1 MRVRSYLWEGELVT
15 AKDGGDP
22 ASLHREAERL
32 SELDHPGVVS
42 LAALVDGEEGPLL
55 LTRYAGRHSLNTW
68 QPRRTEDL
76 LAVFEGLASALAYL
90 HENNLFHLNVCS
102 EHVLIGASQQPLLC
116 SFSAARKADSPEESS
131 DLAAKDIA
139 ALGKTLLR
147 VIDGAPQTLRRQNK
161 RLFERLKG
169 LAEAAAEG
177 RVRSTPN
184 LEGHLR
190 SLARREAPVRSTPNE
205 AADPSAPYSVEPSS
219 RPAAAS
225 SSPAI
230 GAAEDF
236 ADTEPEPPVAVRKGR
251 LRTRR
256 PVRRSSL
263 LKVAGICAGLIV
275 LAFMTLQLLQ
285 KGETPELHAARPA
298 AGTAA
303 GTAEEVNA
311 DAVNAADAADA
322 ADAGDAGADLESSR
336 KEEAAATQPQ
346 DAATAHSKTAAAA
359 GADPS
364 TQPDLLCRPV
374 SPGYLDVTGDGCAER
389 VTVGA
394 GFVKIDE
401 TPYPVGAP
409 DDQLLVG
416 DWDCD
421 GVSTLA
427 LVESSGRLYVFDSWP
442 KDEPL
447 APTLVEELEPSIQI
461 KKIPDGECDRL
472 ATLDGLLIKT
482 LPPLAQVS

>member
-1 MRVRSYLWEGELVT
+1 MRVRSYLWNSELVT

-22 ASLHREAERL
+22 AALCREAERL

-76 LAVFEGLASALAYL
+76 LAVFEGLAAALAYL

-147 VIDGAPQTLRRQNK
+147 VIDSAPQTLRRQNK
-161 RLFERLKG
+161 RLFERLRA

-190 SLARREAPVRSTPNE
+190 SLASREAPVRNTPSGV
-205 AADPSAPYSVEPSS
+205 ADPSAPHADEDSS
-219 RPAAAS
+219 LTAAAS
-225 SSPAI
+225 SSPANQ
-230 GAAEDF
+230 AAKDF
-236 ADTEPEPPVAVRKGR
+236 VDTTPEPPGAVRKGR
-251 LRTRR
+251 LRTLR
-256 PVRRSSL
+256 PLKRSRL
-263 LKVAGICAGLIV
+263 LKTAGICAGLIV
-275 LAFMTLQLLQ
+275 LAFMTLQLLKKDQ
-285 KGETPELHAARPA
+285 TPELL
-298 AGTAA
+298 A
-303 GTAEEVNA
+303 GTAETGTAE
-311 DAVNAADAADA
+311 AVNINAA
-322 ADAGDAGADLESSR
+322 ADLEASL
-336 KEEAAATQPQ
+336 KEEASSAQPLG
-346 DAATAHSKTAAAA
+346 AATAHSENTSPTD
-359 GADPS
+359 ADAHA
-364 TQPDLLCRPV
+364 QPDVLCRPV

-394 GFVKIDE
+394 GFVTIDD

-409 DDQLLVG
+409 GDQLLVG

-427 LVESSGRLYVFDSWP
+427 LVESSGRVYVFDSWP

-447 APTLVEELEPSIQI
+447 TPTLVEELEPPIRIQ
-461 KKIPDGECDRL
+461 KISDGECDRL
-472 ATLDGLLIKT
+472 ATLDGLDIGT
-482 LPPLAQVS
+482 LPPLTQIS

>member
-1 MRVRSYLWEGELVT
+1 MRVRSYLWNSELVT

-22 ASLHREAERL
+22 AALHREAERL

-42 LAALVDGEEGPLL
+42 LAALVDGEDGPLL

-76 LAVFEGLASALAYL
+76 LAVFEGLAAALAYL

-116 SFSAARKADSPEESS
+116 SFSAARQADSPEESS
-131 DLAAKDIA
+131 ELAAKDIA

-147 VIDGAPQTLRRQNK
+147 VIDSAPQTLRRQNK
-161 RLFERLKG
+161 RLFERLRA

-190 SLARREAPVRSTPNE
+190 SLARREAPVRSTPSGV
-205 AADPSAPYSVEPSS
+205 AEPSIPHAEEDS
-219 RPAAAS
+219 NLTAAAA

-230 GAAEDF
+230 GAAKDF
-236 ADTEPEPPVAVRKGR
+236 VDTAPEPPVAVRKGR
-251 LRTRR
+251 LRTLR
-256 PVRRSSL
+256 PLKRSRL
-263 LKVAGICAGLIV
+263 LKTAGICAGLIL
-275 LAFMTLQLLQ
+275 LAFMTLQLLKKDQ
-285 KGETPELHAARPA
+285 APELF
-298 AGTAA
+298 A
-303 GTAEEVNA
+303 GTAEGVSI
-311 DAVNAADAADA
+311 NAAADTEA
-322 ADAGDAGADLESSR
+322 SL
-336 KEEAAATQPQ
+336 KEEASSAQPL
-346 DAATAHSKTAAAA
+346 DAATAHSENTAPTD
-359 GADPS
+359 AD
-364 TQPDLLCRPV
+364 THAQPDVLCRPE

-389 VTVGA
+389 VTIGA
-394 GFVKIDE
+394 GFVTIDD

-409 DDQLLVG
+409 GDQLLVG

-427 LVESSGRLYVFDSWP
+427 LAESSGRVYVFDSWP

-447 APTLVEELEPSIQI
+447 TPTLVEELEPPIRIQ
-461 KKIPDGECDRL
+461 KISDGECDRL
-472 ATLDGLLIKT
+472 ETLDGLGTRT
-482 LPPLAQVS
+482 LPPLVKTS